1 MTQVERIRVQH
12 KRKVDLLVSRTPRA
26 RSART
31 LITQPNS
38 KTPAANPRSDFHICW
53 ALSRRCATWRAP
65 SGVLGSRSLWRY
77 MAISSGVRYCAS
89 SDSIRLMSPAWC
101 IELLAGRPS

>member
-1 MTQVERIRVQH
+1 M
-12 KRKVDLLVSRTPRA
+12 
-26 RSART
+26 
-31 LITQPNS
+31 
-38 KTPAANPRSDFHICW
+38 
-53 ALSRRCATWRAP
+53 
-65 SGVLGSRSLWRY
+65 WRY